1 MVVNPSVQERIQ
13 EAGLKAESFESPFFY
28 YLSHLVQM
36 IGHFIEARKISDPFF
51 TVKLSGEGKELLGL
65 ARQMKQKMNMYKEK
79 IGQESFQRLLTFIKE
94 FEGDYFGKM
103 DAQTE
108 KEIFDLTA
116 NRMEYN
122 PNVILE
128 IEAVYSILAL
138 PKTSRSAIQMQ
149 AGVRRKTNKKTTLM
163 QLESRIEE
171 KYKWDSKETP
181 LLCFEITET
190 SELVIQVSSN

>member
-1 MVVNPSVQERIQ
+1 
-13 EAGLKAESFESPFFY
+13 
-28 YLSHLVQM
+28 M

-51 TVKLSGEGKELLGL
+51 TVKESDEGKELLGL
-65 ARQMKQKMNMYKEK
+65 ARQMKQKMNMYKEQ

-108 KEIFDLTA
+108 EEINELTA
-116 NRMEYN
+116 NRMEYKPTVN
-122 PNVILE
+122 E
-128 IEAVYSILAL
+128 QIETVYSILAR
-138 PKTSRSAIQMQ
+138 PKTGRSFLPMQ
-149 AGVRRKTNKKTTLM
+149 TSVRRKTNKKTTLM
-163 QLESRIEE
+163 KAESRTEE
-171 KYKWDSKETP
+171 KYQWDSKETP